1 MSRIQIN
8 NKNFTDINNIV
19 KLVEKK
25 NPKCSACTK
34 TWVYLKE
41 GYPKIL
47 KASGNKRNFLR
58 KLANHGLSIKKIEEL
73 RDNR

>member
-1 MSRIQIN
+1 MRIQIN
-8 NKNFTDINNIV
+8 NTHFTEIDNIV

-25 NPKCSACTK
+25 NPKCSACRK

-47 KASGNKRNFLR
+47 KAQGTKRDFLI
-58 KLANHGLSIKKIEEL
+58 KLLKNGLSEERYKEL
-73 RDNR
+73 RDKK